1 MNNKD
6 KNRELLSRRDFFRKA
21 AINTLP
27 FIAAIAVP
35 PIFTACSSEPIPTPS
50 GCDGCS
56 STCEGSC
63 DKSCSGSCEGS
74 CAGSNSN
81 SGASCSDCS
90 SSCKD
95 TCSNTCSDSCKGS
108 STGENKTEFVGVDLG
123 LSVLWATF
131 NLGVARPYEV
141 NDGYYWAD
149 STGKATSDEI
159 KKIINEKFPFQEN
172 KEYNISNSEYDIAKI
187 QLGNGWR
194 LPTKKEIEELITL
207 CNGTFETKENT
218 KGVCLKGNNGN
229 SIFLP
234 YEGNTDFYMS
244 GEIAWWYLEGDK
256 TICYKVLAIS
266 DEKQTISSANL
277 INRIEKQKIL
287 SRILVRPVKDGGS
300 GCSDCASGCTTACS
314 KNCTGGCKETC
325 ENGCKETCENQCKET
340 CKTTCSETCSGG
352 CKEGCKNTCK
362 TTCQE
367 SCKDS
372 CKNTCGS
379 GCSTECTGGCKTGC
393 SGGCKSGC
401 SGGCQTGCS
410 DSCKDQCKGNC
421 SSYCAVSCSNDCSG
435 GCRGG
440 CLGSCEYSCQNTCT
454 GQCTTGC
461 GGSCGFSCSF
471 SCGNTCHKT
480 AF

>member
-1 MNNKD
+1 MDKKSKNK
-6 KNRELLSRRDFFRKA
+6 ELLSRRDFFRKA

-74 CAGSNSN
+74 CAGSSSN
-81 SGASCSDCS
+81 SSSCSDCGS
-90 SSCKD
+90 TCKD
-95 TCSNTCSDSCKGS
+95 SCSSTCSDSCKNACSDTCTGN
-108 STGENKTEFVGVDLG
+108 STGNNNIEFATVDLG
-123 LSVLWATF
+123 LTVLWASF
-131 NLGVARPYEV
+131 NLGTSSPHEY

-149 STGKATSDEI
+149 ATGKATSDEMKKLI
-159 KKIINEKFPFQEN
+159 KEKFPYQEN
-172 KEYNISNSEYDIAKI
+172 KGYNISNSEYDIAKI

-194 LPTKKEIEELITL
+194 LPTKKEIEELTIL
-207 CNGTFETKENT
+207 CDGTFETKENI
-218 KGVCLKGNNGN
+218 KGFCFKGSNGN

-234 YEGNTDFYMS
+234 YKGNNDFYMS
-244 GEIAWWYLEGDK
+244 GEIEWQQDK
-256 TICYKVLAIS
+256 SIHY
-266 DEKQTISSANL
+266 
-277 INRIEKQKIL
+277 KIL
-287 SRILVRPVKDGGS
+287 AVSSELNKAFSTNYKEKIEEQYPLSRLLVRPVKDGGS
-300 GCSDCASGCTTACS
+300 GCNDCASGCINACS
-314 KNCTGGCKETC
+314 TGCYSMCKDTCKHGCTEACKEGC
-325 ENGCKETCENQCKET
+325 E
-340 CKTTCSETCSGG
+340 STCSGG
-352 CKEGCKNTCK
+352 CKEGCK
-362 TTCQE
+362 TTCQD

-372 CKNTCGS
+372 CQNTCGS

-401 SGGCQTGCS
+401 TGGCQTGCS
-410 DSCKDQCKGNC
+410 DSCKDECKGNC

-461 GGSCGFSCSF
+461 GGACGFSCSF

>member
-1 MNNKD
+1 MDKKSKNK
-6 KNRELLSRRDFFRKA
+6 ELLSRRDFFRKA

-74 CAGSNSN
+74 CAGSSSN

-108 STGENKTEFVGVDLG
+108 STGENNVEFVGVDLG
-123 LSVLWATF
+123 LSVLWASFDIGSTKPD
-131 NLGVARPYEV
+131 AYPQS
-141 NDGYYWAD
+141 YYWGD
-149 STGKATSDEI
+149 GTGKATYENMKSLFDD
-159 KKIINEKFPFQEN
+159 KFPFSEG
-172 KEYNISNSEYDIAKI
+172 KDIEYDISGTEYDFAHNT
-187 QLGNGWR
+187 LGNGWR
-194 LPTKKEIEELITL
+194 LPTEEELIELCTL
-207 CNGTFETKENT
+207 CTTKTETRNGI
-218 KGVCLKGNNGN
+218 KGVVIKGPNGK
-229 SIFLP
+229 SIFIANNSSNSYVYRLSSK
-234 YEGNTDFYMS
+234 YTCTKTLKLATILNYYKEEVLKVSKYSTESGNY
-244 GEIAWWYLEGDK
+244 IAKEP
-256 TICYKVLAIS
+256 I
-266 DEKQTISSANL
+266 
-277 INRIEKQKIL
+277 
-287 SRILVRPVKDGGS
+287 RPVKSGGS